1 MNVKTYQATTMAEA
15 LAAVKR
21 DLGRDAII
29 LQTRSFRKGRWL
41 GLLGGRPMW
50 EVTAA
55 PNLNVLPKA
64 PQGLYVAQTPPDVEA
79 AIEEVIL
86 DQSPPKEP
94 LILTPAIDPAP
105 APRAEDRNVLN
116 QQMDDIRAMVEKLL
130 ATRSSTIDAD
140 MPAELQEVHV
150 DLLQQDV
157 EDRIALELVNQLRLD
172 LTGRELSDWELIRGR
187 LADLIAF
194 RIPTTAAQAPAEA
207 PQGRRV
213 IAFIGPTGVGKTT
226 TIAKLA
232 ANFRLKE
239 GKRVGLLTI
248 DTYRIAAVDQL
259 RTYADIIEVPLQAV
273 LTPAEL
279 QQAIQSMSQ
288 MDVVLI
294 DTAGRSQNN
303 PLRLNQLRGFLAAAS
318 PDEVHLVISATAN
331 QRCLRSAMDRFC
343 PMGVNRIIMT
353 KFDEAETFGVIL
365 TASTAGKGPLSY
377 VTAGQEVPD
386 DIAQA
391 DARRLAQ
398 AIVEGSMQPVR
409 AG

>member
-1 MNVKTYQATTMAEA
+1 
-15 LAAVKR
+15 
-21 DLGRDAII
+21 
-29 LQTRSFRKGRWL
+29 
-41 GLLGGRPMW
+41 
-50 EVTAA
+50 
-55 PNLNVLPKA
+55 
-64 PQGLYVAQTPPDVEA
+64 
-79 AIEEVIL
+79 
-86 DQSPPKEP
+86 
-94 LILTPAIDPAP
+94 
-105 APRAEDRNVLN
+105 
-116 QQMDDIRAMVEKLL
+116 
-130 ATRSSTIDAD
+130 

-172 LTGRELSDWELIRGR
+172 LTGRELGDWGLIRGR

-409 AG
+409 VG